1 MAVTSN
7 DIANQ
12 AIQLI
17 GDNQPPVTG
26 FAPTFDDS
34 AAGVALQSL
43 YVPTVA
49 TVARLWNW
57 DFARKQAAL
66 VLSGNAAPLGWLY
79 EYLYPAN
86 GIEVWQLL
94 PAVVTDAN
102 NPLPLN
108 WVVGNTLVA
117 ATPTKVIWSD
127 TQNVLAVFNSNPVEN
142 LWDALFRET
151 MVRTLASALANGIA
165 GRPDAAQILLD
176 TASAFKK
183 AGEMRMG

>member
-1 MAVTSN
+1 MPVTSN

-12 AIQLI
+12 AIQLV
-17 GDNQPPVTG
+17 GDNQPAVTG

-34 AAGVALQSL
+34 TAGIALQSL
-43 YVPTVA
+43 YVPCVA

-66 VLSGNAAPLGWLY
+66 VLSGNAAPFGWLY
-79 EYLYPAN
+79 EYLYPTN

-94 PAVVTDAN
+94 PATLADAN

-108 WVVGNTLVA
+108 WAVGNATVGS
-117 ATPTKVIWSD
+117 TPTKVVWAN
-127 TQNVLAVFNSNPVEN
+127 TPNALVVFNSNPVEN

-151 MVRTLASALANGIA
+151 MVRTLASALANGVA
-165 GRPDAAQILLD
+165 GRPDAAQIMLD
-176 TASAFKK
+176 TASAFKR
-183 AGEMRMG
+183 AAEMRMG